1 MTIRTNRFPDYAPL
15 ASSEVDLE
23 APQDAKASD
32 PKEESYRNHLARAI
46 QVFMVGLLLIL
57 ATSLTVKWTAQRV
70 ILSENRCDNIAIR
83 KEWRNLNDGEKTAYL
98 RAVQCLRTIPSRL
111 GHNQTLFDDFAYFH
125 TRTGAEGVYE
135 DEALSFTKVLMSV
148 NSTLYGR
155 FLELASMVPA
165 HVRERY
171 ARAVYWDW
179 TLDWDDLSS
188 APVWDD
194 QFGFGGSGNTSA
206 NFGFRG
212 YCVTDGPFANFQLL
226 FIGPMEVPHCLSREF
241 LSGEELTHWSS
252 KIRPENI
259 AELFERKRYKDF
271 VLALEEGPHL
281 TLPHFLHGDFS
292 VPTAPQDPIFW
303 MHHAQIDSL
312 WWKWQQID
320 RTARLKDY
328 GGRLVS
334 DGVEEIADLGDLL
347 SYGGLGPDVR
357 VSQVMDTEAW
367 PLCYKY

>member
-171 ARAVYWDW
+171 ARAVCVHRLPYV
-179 TLDWDDLSS
+179 SS
-188 APVWDD
+188 
-194 QFGFGGSGNTSA
+194 
-206 NFGFRG
+206 
-212 YCVTDGPFANFQLL
+212 
-226 FIGPMEVPHCLSREF
+226 I
-241 LSGEELTHWSS
+241 
-252 KIRPENI
+252 
-259 AELFERKRYKDF
+259 
-271 VLALEEGPHL
+271 ALEIFLRFVSQSVSDSL
-281 TLPHFLHGDFS
+281 TLVIGIGLLTGM
-292 VPTAPQDPIFW
+292 IFP
-303 MHHAQIDSL
+303 
-312 WWKWQQID
+312 
-320 RTARLKDY
+320 RLQC
-328 GGRLVS
+328 GMTSLVS
-334 DGVEEIADLGDLL
+334 VAVETRAPISGSEGTASLTVRSRTSSSCLL
-347 SYGGLGPDVR
+347 DRWRSPT
-357 VSQVMDTEAW
+357 VSLVSS
-367 PLCYKY
+367 